1 MGGFQRIQGYYL
13 YQMCCKRPVKSS
25 DLCLVWCDEYD
36 ERMTNAGVSTF
47 KFHMLCYGMD
57 WHGLGHNAHF
67 ILCQTSNL
75 VIMKEYIYTEDEEI
89 IQRHY
94 TR

>member
-1 MGGFQRIQGYYL
+1 
-13 YQMCCKRPVKSS
+13 MCCKRPVKSS

-47 KFHMLCYGMD
+47 KFYMLCYGMD
-57 WHGLGHNAHF
+57 WHGLRHHAHF
-67 ILCQTSNL
+67 ILCQTSNV
-75 VIMKEYIYTEDEEI
+75 VIKKEYIYTEDEEI
-89 IQRHY
+89 IRRHY

>member
-1 MGGFQRIQGYYL
+1 MGGFQRTQGYYLYL

-47 KFHMLCYGMD
+47 KFYMLCYGMD
-57 WHGLGHNAHF
+57 WHGLGHQAHF
-67 ILCQTSNL
+67 ILCQTAMWTSRRN
-75 VIMKEYIYTEDEEI
+75 ISTQKMKK
-89 IQRHY
+89 
-94 TR
+94 

>member
-1 MGGFQRIQGYYL
+1 
-13 YQMCCKRPVKSS
+13 MCCKIQKAG
-25 DLCLVWCDEYD
+25 DDIMGCDEYD

-47 KFHMLCYGMD
+47 KFYMLCYGMD

-67 ILCQTSNL
+67 ILCQTSN
-75 VIMKEYIYTEDEEI
+75 VDIKEEYIYTEDEEI